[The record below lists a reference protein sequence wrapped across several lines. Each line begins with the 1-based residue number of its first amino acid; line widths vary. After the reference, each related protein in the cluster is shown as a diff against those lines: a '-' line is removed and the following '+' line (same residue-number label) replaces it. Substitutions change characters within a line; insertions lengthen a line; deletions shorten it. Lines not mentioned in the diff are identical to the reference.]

1 MNAESSFSEVIKQA
15 GEENGFAVK
24 KMRSL
29 TGGDINNV
37 FFIETDFLRK
47 LVIKIND
54 SNKYPG
60 MFEAEK
66 SGLEELRNA
75 QVIDVPEGLFT
86 GEVQGKSYLILRYI
100 ETANKIPEFWEVFGE
115 QMAALH
121 KTTSS
126 KFGFKT
132 DNYIGSLPQYNKRYD
147 SASEFY
153 VSQRLEPQLKMAQNS
168 GYDLGKTTTFLKNV
182 SELIPDEPPA
192 LIHGDL
198 WGGNY
203 IVNAEGFPCL
213 IDPAV
218 AYAPREMDLSMM
230 KLFGGFDAELFKSYN
245 SHFPLESGFEERVPL
260 WQLYYL
266 LVHLNIFGLGYKNSV
281 ENIIRQY
288 T

>member
-1 MNAESSFSEVIKQA
+1 MSAESRFSETINQA
-15 GEENGFAVK
+15 GEENGFSVK
-24 KMRSL
+24 KFQPL
-29 TGGDINNV
+29 TGGDINDV
-37 FFIETDFLRK
+37 FLIETGTSEK

-60 MFEAEK
+60 MFKTEK
-66 SGLEELRNA
+66 AGLDELRKA
-75 QVIDVPEGLFT
+75 EVIDVPENLYT
-86 GEVQGKSYLILRYI
+86 GEVQDQSYLILRYI
-100 ETANKIPEFWEVFGE
+100 ESADKTPEFWEVFGE

-121 KTTSS
+121 KTTSE
-126 KFGFKT
+126 KFGFET
-132 DNYIGSLPQYNKRYD
+132 DNYIGSLPQYNKRCV

-153 VSQRLEPQLKMAQNS
+153 ISQRLEPQLKMAQNT
-168 GYDLGKTTTFLKNV
+168 GYDLGNTATFLKNV
-182 SELIPDEPPA
+182 SELVADEPPA

-218 AYAPREMDLSMM
+218 AYGPREMDLSMM

-266 LVHLNIFGLGYKNSV
+266 LVHLNIFGLGYKKSV
-281 ENIIRQY
+281 ESIIRRY
-288 T
+288 S